1 MPEEFVK
8 RAVTLLVTNFMPLK
22 PADLEGWMADPEE
35 WVNSEEKEDEQWT
48 FEIRVYIHFYLSRKA
63 PVNPTP
69 SHALSASL

>member
-1 MPEEFVK
+1 MVNVVAMPEDFVQ

-48 FEIRVYIHFYLSRKA
+48 FEIRVSYFMLLS
-63 PVNPTP
+63 
-69 SHALSASL
+69 